1 MKEISAGIQSKK
13 RKQDWTERSAT
24 GASTAAKPR
33 TGGEICMPNGSVV
46 GISIISGGMGKIID
60 GRLSTI
66 GSMIMIT
73 IITERRW

>member
-1 MKEISAGIQSKK
+1 
-13 RKQDWTERSAT
+13 
-24 GASTAAKPR
+24 
-33 TGGEICMPNGSVV
+33 
-46 GISIISGGMGKIID
+46 MGKIID